1 MRAKKHVKD
10 LHLRRRS
17 ALPDWASLALRVML
31 ALTLISIALGGHWID
46 REGLRDNI
54 DGTITFADVLYF
66 TMITV
71 TTVGYG
77 DIVPVTQ
84 SARMFDT
91 FVVTPIRL
99 FVWLIFL
106 GTAYDFL
113 LRRTWQRW
121 RMRVIQ
127 RQLSGHVIIAGYG
140 TSGTEALRELIR
152 RDVDP
157 TGIVVIDPSERALEN
172 AEECGAVVLEADA
185 TRDTSLAAARIEQA
199 TTLMVS
205 AGRDDTTIL
214 IVLTARRLSSNVRI
228 SAVIRSDDNEPLAR
242 QAGADVVINPASFAG
257 LLLAGS
263 TNGPHVSDYLT
274 DLAAAQGRV
283 ALHERDATPADVG
296 RPLTGLSTG
305 LGVRLFRNGQCVGFD
320 QPEAAA
326 VQLGDRIVE
335 IVRGGTDLPPTR
347 ATGTPAR

>member
-1 MRAKKHVKD
+1 MLSPRPPTD

-17 ALPDWASLALRVML
+17 GLSDWANLILRIGLAL
-31 ALTLISIALGGHWID
+31 ALVGIALGGHWLD

-54 DGTITFADVLYF
+54 DGHISFTDVLYF

-77 DIVPVTQ
+77 DIVPVTD

-121 RMRVIQ
+121 RMSVIQ
-127 RQLSGHVIIAGYG
+127 RHLTGHVVIAGYG
-140 TSGTEALRELIR
+140 TSGNEALRELLR
-152 RDVDP
+152 RNTDP
-157 TGIVVIDPSERALEN
+157 KKIVVIDRDERALAH
-172 AEECGAVVLEADA
+172 AEECGAAVLDGDA
-185 TRDTSLAAARIEQA
+185 TRDGTLETARIAHAQ
-199 TTLMVS
+199 TLMVS

-214 IVLTARRLSSNVRI
+214 IVLTARRLSEHVRI
-228 SAVIRSDDNEPLAR
+228 SAVIRSDDNEALAR

-263 TNGPHVSDYLT
+263 TNGPHVAEYLT
-274 DLAAAQGRV
+274 DLAAAHGRV
-283 ALHERDATPADVG
+283 ALTQRDATPEDVG
-296 RPLTGLSTG
+296 RPLRELSTG
-305 LGVRLFRNGQCVGFD
+305 LGVRLFRGGACIGFFD
-320 QPEAAA
+320 PEAER
-326 VQLGDRIVE
+326 VEPGDRIVE
-335 IVRGGTDLPPTR
+335 IVPGNAVT
-347 ATGTPAR
+347 

>member
-1 MRAKKHVKD
+1 LLYSHDMRLKNQNEE
-10 LHLRRRS
+10 LQLRRRS
-17 ALPDWASLALRVML
+17 RLPDWASLLLRIV
-31 ALTLISIALGGHWID
+31 IALLLVGIALAGHWLD
-46 REGLRDNI
+46 REGLRDNFDGHISFI
-54 DGTITFADVLYF
+54 DLLYF

-77 DIVPVTQ
+77 DIVPVTN
-84 SARMFDT
+84 SARLFDT

-121 RMRVIQ
+121 RMKVIQ
-127 RQLSGHVIIAGYG
+127 RQLTGHVVIAGYG
-140 TSGTEALRELIR
+140 TSGTEALRELQR
-152 RDVDP
+152 RGCDP
-157 TGIVVIDPSERALEN
+157 ANIVVIDRDERALAH
-172 AEECGAVVLEADA
+172 AEQCGAVVLDGDA
-185 TRDTSLAAARIEQA
+185 TRDKTLEIARVAQA

-214 IVLTARRLSSNVRI
+214 IVLTARRLSEHVRI

-263 TNGPHVSDYLT
+263 TNGPHVAEYLT
-274 DLAAAQGRV
+274 DLAAAHGRV
-283 ALHERDATPADVG
+283 ALRERDATPEDVG
-296 RPLTGLSTG
+296 RPLSGLTTG
-305 LGVRLFRNGQCVGFD
+305 LGVRMFRAGVCIGFD
-320 QPEAAA
+320 QRESES

-335 IVRGGTDLPPTR
+335 IVRGT
-347 ATGTPAR
+347 AQI

>member
-1 MRAKKHVKD
+1 MRLNQAKD

-17 ALPDWASLALRVML
+17 GLPDWASLALRVLL
-31 ALTLISIALGGHWID
+31 ALALVGIALSGHWFD

-54 DGTITFADVLYF
+54 DGHINFTDVLYF

-77 DIVPVTQ
+77 DIVPVTD
-84 SARMFDT
+84 SARLFDT

-127 RQLSGHVIIAGYG
+127 RQLTGHVVIAGYG

-152 RDVDP
+152 RNVDP
-157 TGIVVIDPSERALEN
+157 ATIVVIDRNRDALDH
-172 AEECGAVVLEADA
+172 AEECGAVVLDGDA
-185 TRDTSLAAARIEQA
+185 TRDQTLEIARIERA
-199 TTLMVS
+199 ATLMVS

-214 IVLTARRLSSNVRI
+214 IVLTARRLSERLRI

-263 TNGPHVSDYLT
+263 TNGPHVAEYLT
-274 DLAAAQGRV
+274 DLAASHGRV
-283 ALHERDATPADVG
+283 ALRERDATAEDIG
-296 RPLTGLSTG
+296 RPLRELATG
-305 LGVRLFRNGQCVGFD
+305 LGVRLFRRGECFGYFD
-320 QPEAAA
+320 VEADRVEA
-326 VQLGDRIVE
+326 GDRIVE
-335 IVRGGTDLPPTR
+335 IVRAGQ
-347 ATGTPAR
+347 

>member
-1 MRAKKHVKD
+1 MLRRLRVRHD
-10 LHLRRRS
+10 PHLRRRS
-17 ALPDWASLALRVML
+17 RLPDWASLALRVVL
-31 ALTLISIALGGHWID
+31 ALALVSIALGGHWLD

-54 DGTITFADVLYF
+54 DGHISFTDVLYF

-77 DIVPVTQ
+77 DIVPVTD

-113 LRRTWQRW
+113 LKRTWQRW
-121 RMRVIQ
+121 RMSVIQ
-127 RQLSGHVIIAGYG
+127 RQLTDHVVIAGYG
-140 TSGTEALRELIR
+140 SSGTEALRELIR

-157 TGIVVIDPSERALEN
+157 ATIVVVDRSRDALDH
-172 AEECGAVVLEADA
+172 AEGSGAVVLDGDA
-185 TRDTSLAAARIEQA
+185 TRDATLETARIAQA
-199 TTLMVS
+199 GTLMVA

-214 IVLTARRLSSNVRI
+214 IVLTARRLSEKVRI

-263 TNGPHVSDYLT
+263 TDGPHVADYLT
-274 DLAAAQGRV
+274 DLAAAYGRV
-283 ALHERDATPADVG
+283 ALRERDATPEDVG
-296 RPLTGLSTG
+296 RPLTGLATG
-305 LGVRLFRNGQCVGFD
+305 LGVRLFRAGRCIGYD
-320 QPEAAA
+320 QPEAAR
-326 VQLGDRIVE
+326 VEPGDRIVE
-335 IVRGGTDLPPTR
+335 IVRGAAIT
-347 ATGTPAR
+347 

>member
-1 MRAKKHVKD
+1 MRLNQAKD

-17 ALPDWASLALRVML
+17 GLPDWASLALRVLL
-31 ALTLISIALGGHWID
+31 ALALVGIALSGHWFD

-54 DGTITFADVLYF
+54 DGHINFIDVLYF

-77 DIVPVTQ
+77 DIVPVTD
-84 SARMFDT
+84 SARLFDT

-127 RQLSGHVIIAGYG
+127 RQLTGHVVIAGYG

-152 RDVDP
+152 RNVDP
-157 TGIVVIDPSERALEN
+157 ATIVVIDRNRDALDH
-172 AEECGAVVLEADA
+172 AEECGAVVLDGDA
-185 TRDTSLAAARIEQA
+185 TRDQTLEIARIERA
-199 TTLMVS
+199 ATLMVS

-214 IVLTARRLSSNVRI
+214 IVLTARRLSERLRI

-263 TNGPHVSDYLT
+263 TSGPHVAEYLT
-274 DLAAAQGRV
+274 DLAASHGRV
-283 ALHERDATPADVG
+283 ALRERDATAEDIG
-296 RPLTGLSTG
+296 RPLRELATG
-305 LGVRLFRNGQCVGFD
+305 LGVRLFRRGECFGYFD
-320 QPEAAA
+320 VEADRVEA
-326 VQLGDRIVE
+326 GDRIVE
-335 IVRGGTDLPPTR
+335 IVRAGQ
-347 ATGTPAR
+347 

>member
-157 TGIVVIDPSERALEN
+157 TGIVVIDPSERALEH

-185 TRDTSLAAARIEQA
+185 TRNTSLAAAR
-199 TTLMVS
+199 
-205 AGRDDTTIL
+205 
-214 IVLTARRLSSNVRI
+214 SS
-228 SAVIRSDDNEPLAR
+228 
-242 QAGADVVINPASFAG
+242 
-257 LLLAGS
+257 
-263 TNGPHVSDYLT
+263 
-274 DLAAAQGRV
+274 
-283 ALHERDATPADVG
+283 
-296 RPLTGLSTG
+296 
-305 LGVRLFRNGQCVGFD
+305 
-320 QPEAAA
+320 
-326 VQLGDRIVE
+326 
-335 IVRGGTDLPPTR
+335 PP
-347 ATGTPAR
+347 P

>member
-1 MRAKKHVKD
+1 MRPAKAKD

-17 ALPDWASLALRVML
+17 GLSDWANLALRVGL
-31 ALTLISIALGGHWID
+31 ALALVGVALGGHWFD

-54 DGTITFADVLYF
+54 DGSISFIDVLYF

-77 DIVPVTQ
+77 DIIPVTD
-84 SARMFDT
+84 SARLFDT

-121 RMRVIQ
+121 RMKVIQ
-127 RQLSGHVIIAGYG
+127 RQLTGHIVIAGYG
-140 TSGTEALRELIR
+140 TSGTEALRELCR
-152 RDVDP
+152 RGKEVG
-157 TGIVVIDPSERALEN
+157 TIVVIDRNRDALDH
-172 AEECGAVVLEADA
+172 AEECGATVLDADA
-185 TRDTSLAAARIEQA
+185 TRDETLKIARIEQA
-199 TTLMVS
+199 STLMVS

-214 IVLTARRLSSNVRI
+214 IVLTARRLSEHVRI
-228 SAVIRSDDNEPLAR
+228 SAVIKSDDNEALAR

-263 TNGPHVSDYLT
+263 TNGPHVAEYLT
-274 DLAAAQGRV
+274 DLAAVHGRV
-283 ALHERDATPADVG
+283 ALRERDATTEDVG
-296 RPLTGLSTG
+296 RHLRDLKTG
-305 LGVRLFRNGQCVGFD
+305 LGVRLFRNGVCIGHFD
-320 QPEAAA
+320 DAARRVEA
-326 VQLGDRIVE
+326 GDRIVE
-335 IVRGGTDLPPTR
+335 IVRGD
-347 ATGTPAR
+347 AAV

>member
-1 MRAKKHVKD
+1 MRLNQAKD

-17 ALPDWASLALRVML
+17 GLPDWASLALRVLL
-31 ALTLISIALGGHWID
+31 ALALVGIALSGHWFD

-54 DGTITFADVLYF
+54 DGHINFIDVLYF

-77 DIVPVTQ
+77 DIVPVTD
-84 SARMFDT
+84 SARLFDT

-127 RQLSGHVIIAGYG
+127 RQLTGHVVIAGYG

-152 RDVDP
+152 RNVDP
-157 TGIVVIDPSERALEN
+157 ATIVVIDRNRDALDH
-172 AEECGAVVLEADA
+172 AEECGAVVLDGDA
-185 TRDTSLAAARIEQA
+185 TRDQTLEIARIERA
-199 TTLMVS
+199 ATLMVS

-214 IVLTARRLSSNVRI
+214 IVLTARRLSERLRI

-263 TNGPHVSDYLT
+263 TNGPHVAEYLT
-274 DLAAAQGRV
+274 DLAASHGRV
-283 ALHERDATPADVG
+283 ALRERDATAEDIG
-296 RPLTGLSTG
+296 RPLRELATG
-305 LGVRLFRNGQCVGFD
+305 LGVRLFRRGECFGYFD
-320 QPEAAA
+320 VEADRVEA
-326 VQLGDRIVE
+326 GDRIVE
-335 IVRGGTDLPPTR
+335 IVRAGQ
-347 ATGTPAR
+347 

>member
-1 MRAKKHVKD
+1 MRLNKQVND

-17 ALPDWASLALRVML
+17 RLSDWASLWLRVAL
-31 ALTLISIALGGHWID
+31 ALALIGIALGGHWLGRD
-46 REGLRDNI
+46 GLQDNI
-54 DGTITFADVLYF
+54 DGSITFVDIMYF

-71 TTVGYG
+71 TTVGFG

-84 SARMFDT
+84 EARLFDT
-91 FVVTPIRL
+91 LVVTPIRL

-113 LRRTWQRW
+113 LRRVWQKW

-152 RDVDP
+152 RNVDP
-157 TGIVVIDPSERALEN
+157 GSIVVIDRDERALAH
-172 AEECGAVVLEADA
+172 AEQCGAVVLDADA
-185 TRDTSLAAARIEQA
+185 TRNTTWHTARIEQA
-199 TTLMVS
+199 ATLMVS

-214 IVLTARRLSSNVRI
+214 IVLTARRLSEQVRI

-242 QAGADVVINPASFAG
+242 QAGANVVINPASFAG

-263 TNGPHVSDYLT
+263 TYGPHVSEYLT
-274 DLAAAQGRV
+274 DLAAVHGRV
-283 ALHERDATPADVG
+283 ALHERDATAADVG
-296 RPLTGLSTG
+296 RPLTGLATG
-305 LGVRLFRNGQCVGFD
+305 LGVRMFRDGRCIGFD

-335 IVRGGTDLPPTR
+335 IVRGSLDEI
-347 ATGTPAR
+347 TPQPDGGKR